1 MSGPLTIPFGES
13 SCLFIPSWPVTFS
26 DLARNPSLRE
36 TRKDILRRALLGL
49 ADIHKRDVVHNGT
62 YVHLQQSIPTSSAS
76 RADICRPD
84 IKPNNILADYEEG
97 DNNNITAN
105 AVQISDLDD
114 AVIVPPGKYL
124 RGPLCGNQ
132 MWRSP
137 ESWARSAQNQ
147 ATDLFSFGI
156 VVSLRADEISSF
168 MS

>member
-49 ADIHKRDVVHNGT
+49 ADIHKRDVVHN
-62 YVHLQQSIPTSSAS
+62 
-76 RADICRPD
+76 D

-156 VVSLRADEISSF
+156 VMIYVMLNEMVFRGQR
-168 MS
+168 